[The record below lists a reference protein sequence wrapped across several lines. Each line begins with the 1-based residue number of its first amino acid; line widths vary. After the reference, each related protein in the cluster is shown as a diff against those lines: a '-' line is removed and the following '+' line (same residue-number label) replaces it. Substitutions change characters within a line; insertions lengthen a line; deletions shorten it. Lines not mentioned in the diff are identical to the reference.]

1 MFFDVDLIYN
11 IIQKDLDLLK
21 YTTTKLYLYVFF
33 LFYGFSSHYFFKIL
47 RSDSFNMSIFMV
59 FI

>member
-33 LFYGFSSHYFFKIL
+33 LFMGFPVIISLKF
-47 RSDSFNMSIFMV
+47 
-59 FI
+59 